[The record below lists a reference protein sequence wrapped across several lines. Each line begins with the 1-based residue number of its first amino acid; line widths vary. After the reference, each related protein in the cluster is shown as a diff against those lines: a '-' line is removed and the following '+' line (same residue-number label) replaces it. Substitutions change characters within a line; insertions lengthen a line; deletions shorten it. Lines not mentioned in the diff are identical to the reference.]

1 MGNGS
6 PAPLPRCV
14 GLEEV
19 EDAEGEAI
27 VDAVVDGSH
36 GMHPTHAALAIPRN
50 NGTLDHSRAITLCSC
65 HECLLDRRL
74 SHSDSHVSDV

>member
-1 MGNGS
+1 M
-6 PAPLPRCV
+6 PRRV

-36 GMHPTHAALAIPRN
+36 GMYPAHAAFSIPRN
-50 NGTLDHSRAITLCSC
+50 NGTLDYSRAITFCSC
-65 HECLLDRRL
+65 HDCLLDRRL